1 MFQKFVFINCDLI
14 DESENF
20 FDGMIRI
27 MQRVYFLVV
36 LFIDGIVERVVLGGD
51 VLINECVMSV

>member
-36 LFIDGIVERVVLGGD
+36 LFIDGIVEKVVLGGD

>member
-36 LFIDGIVERVVLGGD
+36 LFIDGIVEKVVLGGD
-51 VLINECVMSV
+51 VLINERVMSV

>member
-36 LFIDGIVERVVLGGD
+36 LFIDGIVEKVFLGGD

>member
-36 LFIDGIVERVVLGGD
+36 LFIDGIVEKVVLGGD
-51 VLINECVMSV
+51 VLINECVMCV

>member
-36 LFIDGIVERVVLGGD
+36 LFIDGIVEKVVLGGD
-51 VLINECVMSV
+51 VLINGCVMSV

>member
-14 DESENF
+14 DDSENF

-36 LFIDGIVERVVLGGD
+36 LFIDGIVEKVVLGGD

>member
-1 MFQKFVFINCDLI
+1 MFKKFVFINCDLI

-36 LFIDGIVERVVLGGD
+36 LFIDGIVEKVVLGGD

>member
-1 MFQKFVFINCDLI
+1 MNCDLI

-36 LFIDGIVERVVLGGD
+36 LFIDGIVEKVVLGGD